1 MGTQLP
7 WQGRVGA
14 RYIEG
19 YFVVF
24 CNIGDLAGTMSLWP
38 IKYGPEVQGPE
49 VQRSRV
55 HISVHFLNSRCS
67 FFEQYYSIVPLWYHA

>member
-19 YFVVF
+19 ALVVS

-38 IKYGPEVQGPE
+38 IKYGPE

-67 FFEQYYSIVPLWYHA
+67 FFEQYYSMVPLWYHA

>member
-1 MGTQLP
+1 VGTQLP

-19 YFVVF
+19 YFVVS

-38 IKYGPEVQGPE
+38 IKYSPRSKVQGPRSK
-49 VQRSRV
+49 VQGPRSKV
-55 HISVHFLNSRCS
+55 KVVWWCGVSAISVFI
-67 FFEQYYSIVPLWYHA
+67 F